1 MRLVMKK
8 LFCRAQTPFSGR
20 MDVCRHTGHESVRDS
35 GGM

>member
-8 LFCRAQTPFSGR
+8 LFCRAHTPFSGR